1 MFWGKTAKQQRR
13 IENAIKNLPEGL
25 WADDS
30 YSGRSNTCF
39 GCRRETQ
46 VCRYTPPIPK
56 HYPGNEVYFPT
67 DLETGE
73 PHWKTAKS
81 ILEVKISEDERT

>member
-1 MFWGKTAKQQRR
+1 MQTR
-13 IENAIKNLPEGL
+13 NASV
-25 WADDS
+25 D
-30 YSGRSNTCF
+30 
-39 GCRRETQ
+39 
-46 VCRYTPPIPK
+46 TPTYPK

>member
-1 MFWGKTAKQQRR
+1 MFWGKTARQQRK
-13 IENAIKNLPEGL
+13 IENAIKETVL
-25 WADDS
+25 WDDITEAEEVLILDADEK
-30 YSGRSNTCF
+30 RK
-39 GCRRETQ
+39 
-46 VCRYTPPIPK
+46 CRYTPPIPK

-81 ILEVKISEDERT
+81 ILEVRISEDEHT

>member
-1 MFWGKTAKQQRR
+1 MFWGKTARQQRK
-13 IENAIKNLPEGL
+13 IENAIKETVL
-25 WADDS
+25 WDDITEAEEVLILDADEK
-30 YSGRSNTCF
+30 RK
-39 GCRRETQ
+39 
-46 VCRYTPPIPK
+46 CRYTPPIPK

>member
-1 MFWGKTAKQQRR
+1 MFWDKTARQQRK
-13 IENAIKNLPEGL
+13 IENAIKETVL
-25 WADDS
+25 WDDITEAEEVLILDADEK
-30 YSGRSNTCF
+30 RK
-39 GCRRETQ
+39 
-46 VCRYTPPIPK
+46 CRYTPPIPK

-81 ILEVKISEDERT
+81 ILEVKISEDEHT

>member
-25 WADDS
+25 WADDL
-30 YSGRSNTCF
+30 T
-39 GCRRETQ
+39 ETE
-46 VCRYTPPIPK
+46 VMLVLDADEKRKCRYTPPIPK